1 MVSKSPDNARTTS
14 GQNRAEDARTDG
26 QDIPL
31 RMSCPSGDRPDVRE
45 ALSNLDRVAKEMEI
59 AWGDVLLPSVGDEWR
74 SRFEGQ
80 LSRLNEAIDAGDDDR
95 ILNAAN
101 AMRRA
106 WLKVDLVARENGI
119 RPAADTVWVVE
130 HPRMGNC
137 AVYNAMASLGHIP
150 QDMARFHIEEIVKLI
165 PDAVFKIKGYW
176 PEAEIT
182 DVRRKQMEELNDEI
196 PF

>member
-14 GQNRAEDARTDG
+14 GQKSAEDARTDG

-31 RMSCPSGDRPDVRE
+31 GMSCLSGDRPDVRA
-45 ALSNLDRVAKEMEI
+45 ALKDLDVVAREMEI

-74 SRFEGQ
+74 ARFEGQ

-106 WLKVDLVARENGI
+106 WQKLDLVARENGVQ
-119 RPAADTVWVVE
+119 PAADTVWVIE
-130 HPRMGNC
+130 HPRMGLC
-137 AVYNAMASLGHIP
+137 AVYNRMASMGHIP
-150 QDMARFHIEEIVKLI
+150 QEMARFHIDEIVKLI
-165 PDAVFKIKGYW
+165 PDSIFKIKGYW